1 VAERSRGI
9 YPAWYRKEKEVICY
23 ICLGS
28 KSVVTDAVTIVRGTT
43 MCVKH
48 AQEEWLS
55 S

>member
-1 VAERSRGI
+1 VGSETEMICYVCLGEG
-9 YPAWYRKEKEVICY
+9 KEKT
-23 ICLGS
+23 
-28 KSVVTDAVTIVRGTT
+28 VVTEAVTIVRGTT